1 MKKSITLF
9 VILFTGISITSMAQG
24 GFQRLTA
31 EERTKRAHD
40 KIDSAFKLDATV
52 MAKVDAAFTD
62 YYKGQDKIR
71 EEMAGG
77 GGAPDFQAMR
87 EKMQPLGEALDK
99 KLNEALG
106 DEKFKIWKE
115 QIEPTMRGGRGGG
128 GRRNQ

>member
-71 EEMAGG
+71 EMAC
-77 GGAPDFQAMR
+77 PF
-87 EKMQPLGEALDK
+87 
-99 KLNEALG
+99 
-106 DEKFKIWKE
+106 
-115 QIEPTMRGGRGGG
+115 
-128 GRRNQ
+128 